1 MLNGITWHGLH
12 SQIDFGATLTERD
25 TNVPP
30 RDRITDRVPY
40 SSVTHDFSKLFG
52 EPTYPERTLQYK
64 FTISDEHGIRYLRPR
79 VERFKHWLYDP
90 MDKSELYDDR
100 EEEYHFN
107 AICTEFHENYTNGV
121 KAEITAVFQADPLMI
136 PNVPAERLAIP
147 VSDCRYPDIDNDGR
161 VTAADAAKILTAAAN
176 IGSGLDSGL
185 TPEQEVLADANRDG
199 VINAE
204 DAVLV
209 QLFASQC
216 GAGVWSNDEEGWTDF
231 INYNL
236 DRKSEVL

>member
-12 SQIDFGATLTERD
+12 SQLDFGATLTERD

-40 SSVTHDFSKLFG
+40 SSVTHDFSELFG
-52 EPTYPERTLQYK
+52 EPSYPERTLQYK

-107 AICTEFHENYTNGV
+107 AVCTEFHENYTNGV

-136 PNVPAERLAIP
+136 PNVPAEMLAIP
-147 VSDCRYPDIDNDGR
+147 VSDCRYPDLDGDGR
-161 VTAADAAKILTAAAN
+161 VTAADASLILIAAAN
-176 IGSGLDSGL
+176 MGVGQESGL
-185 TPEQEVLADANRDG
+185 TPEQELLADVNRDG
-199 VINAE
+199 TI
-204 DAVLV
+204 DAVDASLV
-209 QLFASQC
+209 QVFASQC
-216 GAGVWSNDEEGWTDF
+216 GAGIWNNDAEGWTDF
-231 INYNL
+231 INYQL
-236 DRKSEVL
+236 GRMSEVL